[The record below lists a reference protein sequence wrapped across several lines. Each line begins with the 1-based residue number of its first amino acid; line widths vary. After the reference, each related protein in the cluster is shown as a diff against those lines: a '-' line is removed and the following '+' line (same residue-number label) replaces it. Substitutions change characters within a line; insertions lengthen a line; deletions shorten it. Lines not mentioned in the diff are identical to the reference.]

1 MYMDTYMRTVVF
13 VLVLVVMKLSPSGAT
28 LTALLL
34 DTCEPEVSRYAASR
48 PHRAS
53 AYIARSAT

>member
-1 MYMDTYMRTVVF
+1 MYMDTYMRVTVVL

-34 DTCEPEVSRYAASR
+34 DTCEPEVQ
-48 PHRAS
+48 
-53 AYIARSAT
+53 